1 MTGSILSIMPEIL
14 MLIFALLLI
23 TIDIISSHENKSSVG
38 YFGIAFIIF
47 VLIFSIPAKAPI
59 FGFHNMVVWDNFSY
73 MFFLIFAVAFILTV
87 LSSVNYAFRK
97 IPSVGEYYL
106 ITFISIIGMM
116 FMVSALD
123 LSIFYIGLETMS
135 ISLYILAGYEKNNI
149 KSNEAGIKYFIIG
162 AFSSAIFLFGLS
174 YVYGYTGST
183 KYYDIANM
191 VSNNG
196 INAFNLK
203 LGLVMMLAGFAFKIS
218 AVPFHMWAPDV
229 YTGSP
234 TPIAGFMTVAPK
246 AAAFA
251 GLIRYSW
258 IAMQPAQAHWQLFF
272 AILAVLTMFYG
283 NLVALAQSNVK
294 RMLAY
299 SAISHAGYMLV
310 AFVGANEL
318 SYKSIAFY
326 MFVYAF
332 MNLGAFAVLSILI
345 SKGNAQDEEL
355 VNFAGLGKSN
365 PLLALA
371 MMIFMFSLAGIPP
384 LSGFV
389 AKFYVFMAAIKG
401 GYLWLAIIAIIN
413 SIIGCYYYI
422 RLVYYMYF
430 KDRENEIEV
439 SFSYN
444 ANTCIF
450 ITSIVVIVITI
461 VSPLFIEFSNT
472 LALY

>member
-1 MTGSILSIMPEIL
+1 
-14 MLIFALLLI
+14 
-23 TIDIISSHENKSSVG
+23 
-38 YFGIAFIIF
+38 
-47 VLIFSIPAKAPI
+47 
-59 FGFHNMVVWDNFSY
+59 
-73 MFFLIFAVAFILTV
+73 MFFLIFAIAFILTV
-87 LSSVNYAFRK
+87 LSSVNYDFRK

-116 FMVSALD
+116 FMASALD

-135 ISLYILAGYEKNNI
+135 ISLYILAGYEKNNL

-174 YVYGYTGST
+174 YIYGYTGST

-191 VSNNG
+191 VANNG
-196 INAFNLK
+196 ITSFNLK

-218 AVPFHMWAPDV
+218 SVPFHMWAPDV

-251 GLIRYSW
+251 GLIRYAW
-258 IAMQPAQAHWQLFF
+258 IAMGPAQSHWQLFF
-272 AILAVLTMFYG
+272 AILAVLTMTYG
-283 NLVALAQSNVK
+283 NFVAIAQNNVK

-310 AFVGANEL
+310 AFVGANDL
-318 SYKSIAFY
+318 SYRAIAFY

-332 MNLGAFAVLSILI
+332 MNLGAFSILSVLI
-345 SKGNAQDEEL
+345 SKGNVADEEL
-355 VNFAGLGKSN
+355 VNFSGLGKSN

-371 MMIFMFSLAGIPP
+371 MLIFMFSLAGIPP
-384 LSGFV
+384 LAGFV

-413 SIIGCYYYI
+413 SAIGCYYYI
-422 RLVYYMYF
+422 RVVYYMYF
-430 KDRENEIEV
+430 KEAESEV
-439 SFSYN
+439 DISFSYN
-444 ANTCIF
+444 SNTCIF
-450 ITSIVVIVITI
+450 ITSIFIIAITI
-461 VSPLFIEFSNT
+461 ISPIFVALTNT

>member
-1 MTGSILSIMPEIL
+1 MTESILSILPEFL

-23 TIDIISSHENKSSVG
+23 TIDVISSKENKSSVG

-47 VLIFSIPAKAPI
+47 VLLFSIPSKSPI
-59 FGFHNMVVWDNFSY
+59 FGFNNMVVWDSFSY
-73 MFFLIFAVAFILTV
+73 MFFLIFAIAFILTV

-116 FMVSALD
+116 FMASALD

-135 ISLYILAGYEKNNI
+135 ISLYILAGYEKDNI

-174 YVYGYTGST
+174 YIYGYAGST

-191 VSNNG
+191 VANNG
-196 INAFNLK
+196 ITSLNLK
-203 LGLVMMLAGFAFKIS
+203 IGLVMMLAGFAFKIS

-251 GLIRYSW
+251 GLIRYAW
-258 IAMQPAQAHWQLFF
+258 IAMEPAQAHWQLFF
-272 AILAVLTMFYG
+272 AILAVLTMTYG
-283 NLVALAQSNVK
+283 NFVAIAQNNIK

-318 SYKSIAFY
+318 SYRSIAFY

-332 MNLGAFAVLSILI
+332 MNLGAFSVLSILV
-345 SKGNAQDEEL
+345 SKGKVADEEL
-355 VNFAGLGKSN
+355 VNFSGLGKRN

-371 MMIFMFSLAGIPP
+371 MLIFMFSLAGIPP
-384 LSGFV
+384 LAGFI

-401 GYLWLAIIAIIN
+401 GYLWLAIIAII
-413 SIIGCYYYI
+413 SSAIGCYYYI
-422 RLVYYMYF
+422 RVVYFMYF
-430 KDRENEIEV
+430 KESESEIDI

-444 ANTCIF
+444 TNTCIF
-450 ITSIVVIVITI
+450 ITSIVIIAITI
-461 VSPLFIEFSNT
+461 ISPVFIALTNT
-472 LALY
+472 LVLY

>member
-1 MTGSILSIMPEIL
+1 MTESILSILPEIL

-23 TIDIISSHENKSSVG
+23 TIDIISSQENKSSVG

-47 VLIFSIPAKAPI
+47 VLLFSIPSKSPI
-59 FGFHNMVVWDNFSY
+59 FGFNNMVVWDSFSY
-73 MFFLIFAVAFILTV
+73 MFFLIFGIAFILTV

-97 IPSVGEYYL
+97 IPSAGEYYL

-116 FMVSALD
+116 FMASALD
-123 LSIFYIGLETMS
+123 LAIFYVGLETMS
-135 ISLYILAGYEKNNI
+135 ISLYILAGYEKNNL

-174 YVYGYTGST
+174 YIYGYAGST

-191 VSNNG
+191 VANNG
-196 INAFNLK
+196 ITSFNFK
-203 LGLVMMLAGFAFKIS
+203 IGLVMMLAGFAFKIS

-251 GLIRYSW
+251 GLIRYAW
-258 IAMQPAQAHWQLFF
+258 VAMEPAQSHWQLFF
-272 AILAVLTMFYG
+272 AILAVLTMTYG
-283 NLVALAQSNVK
+283 NFVAIAQNNIK

-318 SYKSIAFY
+318 SYRSIVFY

-332 MNLGAFAVLSILI
+332 MNLGAFSVLSILV
-345 SKGNAQDEEL
+345 SKGNVPDEEL
-355 VNFAGLGKSN
+355 VNFAGLGKRN

-371 MMIFMFSLAGIPP
+371 MLIFMFSLAGIPP
-384 LSGFV
+384 LAGFI

-413 SIIGCYYYI
+413 SAIGCYYYI
-422 RLVYYMYF
+422 RVVYYMYF
-430 KDRENEIEV
+430 KESESEIDI

-444 ANTCIF
+444 TNTCIF
-450 ITSIVVIVITI
+450 ITSIIIIAITI
-461 VSPLFIEFSNT
+461 ISPVFIALSNT
-472 LALY
+472 LVLY

>member
-1 MTGSILSIMPEIL
+1 MTESILAILPEIL
-14 MLIFALLLI
+14 MLIFALFLI
-23 TIDIISSHENKSSVG
+23 IIDLISSQENKSSVG

-47 VLIFSIPAKAPI
+47 VLLFSIPSKAPI
-59 FGFHNMVVWDNFSY
+59 LGFNNMVIWDNFSY
-73 MFFLIFAVAFILTV
+73 MFFLIFAIAYILTV

-106 ITFISIIGMM
+106 IAFISIIGMM
-116 FMVSALD
+116 FMASALD

-135 ISLYILAGYEKNNI
+135 ISLYVLAGYEKNDI

-162 AFSSAIFLFGLS
+162 AFSSAIFLFGLT
-174 YVYGYTGST
+174 YIYGYTGST

-191 VSNNG
+191 VANNG
-196 INAFNLK
+196 IESFNLK
-203 LGLVMMLAGFAFKIS
+203 IGLVMMLAGFAFKIS

-251 GLIRYSW
+251 GLIRYAW
-258 IAMQPAQAHWQLFF
+258 VAMDPAQSYWQLFF
-272 AILAVLTMFYG
+272 AILAVLTMTYG
-283 NLVALAQSNVK
+283 NFVAIAQNNVK

-326 MFVYAF
+326 LFVYAF
-332 MNLGAFAVLSILI
+332 MNLGAFAILSILI
-345 SKGNAQDEEL
+345 SKRNVPDEEL
-355 VNFAGLGKSN
+355 VNFSGLGKKN

-371 MMIFMFSLAGIPP
+371 MLIFMFSLAGIPP
-384 LSGFV
+384 LAGFI

-413 SIIGCYYYI
+413 SVIGCYYYI
-422 RLVYYMYF
+422 RVVYYMYF
-430 KDRENEIEV
+430 KESEGEV
-439 SFSYN
+439 DISLSYN
-444 ANTCIF
+444 TNVCIF
-450 ITSIVVIVITI
+450 LTSIFIIAITI
-461 VSPLFIEFSNT
+461 SAPLFIALTNT
-472 LALY
+472 IALY